1 MEELLYKLLEQK
13 PLVIIL
19 VLVVWTQQKEKKELK
34 EDYKTIV
41 KSSEESLLKLSDSNA
56 LEVKGLNET
65 ARERDTSTIEAI
77 NENSNALSALYA
89 IVKEVKDDQ
98 K

>member
-1 MEELLYKLLEQK
+1 MEELLYKLLEQT

-41 KSSEESLLKLSDSNA
+41 KSSEESLLKLSDSNTI
-56 LEVKGLNET
+56 EVKELNET
-65 ARERDTSTIEAI
+65 ARNRDNSTIEAI
-77 NENSNALSALYA
+77 NENSNALAALYS
-89 IVKEVKDDQ
+89 IVKEVKDDL